1 MNDMKLLIDCGGSS
15 VKIKRY
21 VQGVLRHTYPFKP
34 KSLDEFYKCI
44 EDMAKDNIPSA
55 EPCVAGVAI
64 SLCGEY
70 DYINEEVISCWAYP
84 FLIGRL
90 KDNLAERFKC
100 SNIRI
105 VNDGDA
111 HALALKSVYIQKGL
125 SSASAINLS
134 LGTAVGFGI
143 LDWRGDLLHTC
154 QGHNWEVGHWQCD
167 TRASRKEQ
175 YWALGSQGL
184 KSLEEEYGEP
194 NAYIYYGQRLCHFLG
209 RDLVPVFHPKII
221 GLSGGIVAAHFHEIE
236 EGIRRECDMRG
247 YCAHGAPLDGVDI
260 YLSPEKDSVM
270 RGLADLLDCDETT
283 GLVGAVDKA
292 IGTVKSAGKQFG
304 ELLRK
309 LVLSDTNSSSSPSD
323 KDVCAKWEENIPE
336 NRTCSLFAAHTGFVV
351 CAENGGSAPLVANRQ
366 SCSGAWETFL
376 LLKNI
381 DGSVSLKSLANDKY
395 VSARPLPDGHLIAEA
410 SKVDEWEKF
419 DLKKVPGKDAT
430 FTLWSRHTQ
439 KYVSVDENLGN
450 VLIADRDVAD
460 TWEEFRIV
468 CQ

>member
-34 KSLDEFYKCI
+34 TSLEEFYKCI
-44 EDMAKDNIPSA
+44 EDMAKAGSPSA
-55 EPCVAGVAI
+55 DPYVAGIAI

-90 KDNLAERFKC
+90 RDKLVERFKC
-100 SNIRI
+100 SNVHI

-111 HALALKSVYIQKGL
+111 HALALKSVYIQRGL
-125 SSASAINLS
+125 KSASAINLS

-143 LDWRGDLLHTC
+143 LDWCGNLLHTC

-167 TRASRKEQ
+167 TRASHKEQ

-184 KSLEEEYGEP
+184 KGLEEEYGSP

-209 RDLVPVFHPKII
+209 RDLVPIFHPKII
-221 GLSGGIVAAHFHEIE
+221 GISGGIAAAHFRDIE
-236 EGIRRECDMRG
+236 EGIRRECEIQG
-247 YCAHGAPLDGVDI
+247 YCAHGAALDGVDI

-270 RGLADLLDCDETT
+270 RGLADILDHDETS
-283 GLVGAVDKA
+283 GLIGVVDKA
-292 IGTVKSAGKQFG
+292 VDTVKSAGKQFC

-309 LVLSDTNSSSSPSD
+309 LVLSDTNSSSSPSG
-323 KDVCAKWEENIPE
+323 KDECAKWEEDIPE
-336 NRTCSLFAAHTGFVV
+336 NRTCSLFAVHAGYVV
-351 CAENGGSAPLVANRQ
+351 CAENGGSDPLVANRP
-366 SCSGAWETFL
+366 SCLGAWETFL

-381 DGSVSLKSLANDKY
+381 DGSFSLKSLTNDKY

-410 SKVDEWEKF
+410 HKVDEWEKF
-419 DLKKVPGKDAT
+419 DIKKVSGKPGIFT
-430 FTLWSRHTQ
+430 FWARSTQ
-439 KYVSVDENLGN
+439 KYVSVDEIMGN
-450 VLIADRDVAD
+450 KLIANRDVAD
-460 TWEEFRIV
+460 AWEEFRIY
-468 CQ
+468 CK